1 MDLFDLGGRAFRAR
15 LRRELPQ
22 WRAEGIVSDTG
33 ADELERRYHLDEEG
47 VSAAAAAI
55 YTLGALLIGGG
66 VISFVAWN
74 WDDLGRA
81 AKLAI
86 LFVALLAAH
95 GTGYWMWRIAGRL
108 PKLGHAFMLLGT
120 LIFGASI
127 GLIAQIFHIPSTAG
141 TGYGLWAIGAGVAAW
156 ALGSVPNGV
165 LGAVLA
171 TIWGCAHA
179 SDAESLYA
187 VAPYAVAVP
196 FFPLAWRLRSRLLFF
211 ITALASLFAMAWA
224 ATSEADQFV
233 AFAAAVNAGALLL
246 LAFSCWAREGTTA
259 AHFARVAHLT
269 GLLAIA
275 TVFFLCS
282 FGEIAEDAS
291 WTRLSDEPRSSWIW
305 FAIPGAAGAAVL
317 FALGGARALLDRPA
331 TLCAVLG
338 ALLLAL
344 ALVPANP
351 EGTGAIAA
359 NVVLAA
365 IAIAA
370 VTSAVRTLERA
381 QFWAG
386 SVLGVALIL
395 SRFAEFETQL
405 WLKAIVFLAS
415 GMAVIWFGV
424 VFERR
429 KRVAREEGHA

>member
-15 LRRELPQ
+15 LRRELPD
-22 WRAEGIVSDTG
+22 WRAEGLLGED
-33 ADELERRYHLDEEG
+33 AAAALARRYHLDEEG
-47 VSAAAAAI
+47 VSIAAAAI

-81 AKLAI
+81 AKLTI
-86 LFVALLAAH
+86 LFAALVAAH

-108 PKLGHAFMLLGT
+108 PKLGHALMLLGT
-120 LIFGASI
+120 LVFGASI
-127 GLIAQIFHIPSTAG
+127 GLVAQIFHIPSTAG

-179 SDAESLYA
+179 SDAGSLYA
-187 VAPYAVAVP
+187 VVPYAVAVP
-196 FFPLAWRLRSRLLFF
+196 FIPLAWRLRSRLLFF
-211 ITALASLFAMAWA
+211 ITALASLFATAWA
-224 ATSEADQFV
+224 ATAEADQFI
-233 AFAAAVNAGALLL
+233 AFAAAVSAGALLL

-259 AHFARVAHLT
+259 VYFARIAHLT

-275 TVFFLCS
+275 MVLFLCS

-291 WTRLSDEPRSSWIW
+291 WTKLSDQPWSWIG
-305 FAIPGAAGAAVL
+305 FAIPAAAAAAVL

-338 ALLLAL
+338 ALLLVL
-344 ALVPANP
+344 ALVPVNP

-359 NVVLAA
+359 NVALAA
-365 IAIAA
+365 VAIAA

-381 QFWAG
+381 PFWAG

-395 SRFAEFETQL
+395 SRFVEFETQL

-415 GMAVIWFGV
+415 GIAVIWFGV

-429 KRVAREEGHA
+429 KRVAREAGHA